1 MVDGGIVDVTKIAVL
16 CLQSVVNLDH
26 ADRRIGAQRQTANQ
40 NGNAREEE
48 FLDAAISAL

>member
-1 MVDGGIVDVTKIAVL
+1 VL
-16 CLQSVVNLDH
+16 AERAVNLDN
-26 ADRRIGAQRQTANQ
+26 ADRSDLESQRQTASN